1 MEAVAG
7 DLAPAVEQLP
17 ELDTTTVFAATLAPM
32 KELEARRAAQTEADA
47 DRLQREAM
55 IQAALA
61 AETSVTGP
69 EAEAPGTWVPGPATP
84 ACGDPGAAQETSEP
98 QPAHAEPEAGL

>member
-7 DLAPAVEQLP
+7 DLAAAVDQLP
-17 ELDTTTVFAATLAPM
+17 ELDATTVFAATLARM
-32 KELEARRAAQTEADA
+32 KELEARRAAQAEADA
-47 DRLQREAM
+47 DRLQRETKA
-55 IQAALA
+55 QAALA

-69 EAEAPGTWVPGPATP
+69 EAEAPGAWVPGPATP
-84 ACGDPGAAQETSEP
+84 AYGGPGAAQKAPEP